1 MAQNPNN
8 PYEFIMSEP
17 TKTSH
22 LPNLPIKIKGNSF
35 RNRLIIVAGGAVILV
50 LILVLVFGVL
60 LKPSTKGANAM
71 YQVAAAQQDII
82 AIIDLGK
89 ANVKDQDLLYSTAT
103 ISAVVN
109 SHLYETTSDIT
120 KSSFGKNSTVKIR
133 ALRDSQYK
141 TVLDEAKIS
150 GTYDE
155 TFKTL
160 LSNRLDLYGSYLQS
174 AYADVVGQSLKTQL
188 SDEYNQA
195 NALSLAG
202 ASS

>member
-1 MAQNPNN
+1 MALNPNN
-8 PYEFIMSEP
+8 PYEFIMSESP
-17 TKTSH
+17 KTTH
-22 LPNLPIKIKGNSF
+22 LPIKINNNSLKS
-35 RNRLIIVAGGAVILV
+35 RLLLVGGGAVVLI

-60 LKPSTKGANAM
+60 LKPSTKGADAI

-82 AIIDLGK
+82 AITDLGRT
-89 ANVKDQDLLYSTAT
+89 NVKDQALLYSVST
-103 ISAVVN
+103 ISAVIN

-120 KSSFGKNSTVKIR
+120 KNGFSKNSTAKIR

-141 TVLDEAKIS
+141 TVLDEAKTS

-160 LSNRLDLYGSYLQS
+160 LSNRLDLYRSYLQS
-174 AYADVVGQSLKTQL
+174 AYADVSSQSLKTKL

-202 ASS
+202 S